1 MLVPSA
7 ACPARC
13 HYCFGPHEGSGVM
26 TAETVDAAIRFF
38 RPSGQ
43 ARHPTEITFHGGEPL
58 AAGLAF
64 FDEALPRLRRGF
76 HPHPVRFA
84 LQSNLWLLTPEL
96 CGLFRDYGVS
106 LGSSLDGPRDVTDR
120 QRGEGYFDRTMA
132 GIELARRHGLEVGC
146 ICTFTSQSLA
156 RKDEC
161 FEFFA
166 KEGMSFTVHAAVP
179 SLQHPEARSFALTP
193 DSHASLMAGTLE
205 WYLANLQRAKIG
217 TLDAMC
223 RSVSAGSG
231 GICTFTDCLGSYLAV
246 GPDGGIYPCQR
257 FVSVESHRLGNVH
270 GDTWETARQSPV
282 WQSLREREETMRA
295 ECGECPYFAFCKG
308 GCPYNAL
315 AAGGDAS
322 QGRRDPHCPGY
333 RRVFADIVARG
344 ADEVFATENLRA
356 VVERVDEHKGL
367 LRRGT
372 LLALMRPGPHPY
384 DIARHARRIV
394 AAAVL
399 GVDGSAEAATGRMES
414 LGLDGHPPR
423 MLAAM
428 RKLGDSLGGRT
439 IGLNN
444 LYLHVTLACNLRC
457 THCYASAGAERAGA
471 LAPETVA
478 RLTIEAAALG
488 FRHAVVTGGEPL
500 VHPERDAL
508 LDALAAVR
516 HDSTR
521 LLTVL
526 RTNLAAPLDSSL
538 LDRLGVST
546 REVVVSV
553 DGDRDTHD
561 ARRGAGTYERTV
573 ANLRALVESRPQADV
588 SIACVLPSSLV
599 RGEPGESVRRL
610 AQTLGIGRV
619 RFRPV
624 LPLGRALVD
633 EPDLAPDTPSGSA
646 EPEEMLEQGFHPAAS
661 CGIGQNLYV
670 EPDGSAF
677 PCYAWH
683 GPSWRIGSLLDSSLQ
698 AMVSSPGFSRLRDHT
713 VDTNRRCRSCWLRYL
728 CGGACRAWNNM
739 QGAPQD
745 DLDAGPQ
752 DCGGLELRATLLLRT
767 ALTRLGV
774 GQEGWRRAG
783 LPAMNDSAAGEGDR
797 ST

>member
-1 MLVPSA
+1 MIVPSA

-13 HYCFGPHEGSGVM
+13 RYCFGPHEGGGVM
-26 TAETVDAAIRFF
+26 TPETVDAAVRFF
-38 RPSGQ
+38 RPLGPV
-43 ARHPTEITFHGGEPL
+43 AHPIEITFHGGEPL

-64 FDEALPRLRRGF
+64 FGDALPRMRRGF

-96 CGLFRDYGVS
+96 CDLFRDHGVS

-132 GIELARRHGLEVGC
+132 GIDLARRHGLDVGC

-156 RKDEC
+156 QKDAC

-166 KEGMSFTVHAAVP
+166 QEGMSFTVHAAVP
-179 SLQHPEARSFALTP
+179 SLQHPEARAFALSP
-193 DSHASLMAGTLE
+193 ERHATLMSGALE
-205 WYLANLQRAKIG
+205 WYLANLQRVKIG

-246 GPDGGIYPCQR
+246 GPDGGLYPCQR
-257 FVSVESHRLGNVH
+257 FVSVEAHRLGSVQ
-270 GDTWETARQSPV
+270 GDTWDSLRRSAV
-282 WQSLREREETMRA
+282 WRTLREREEAMRT

-315 AAGGDAS
+315 AAGGS
-322 QGRRDPHCPGY
+322 GGGGRRDPHCPGY
-333 RRVFADIVARG
+333 RGVFAEIASRAAG
-344 ADEVFATENLRA
+344 EVLAPENLNA
-356 VVERVDEHKGL
+356 VVERLDERKGL
-367 LRRGT
+367 LRRGK

-384 DIARHARRIV
+384 DTARHARRIV

-399 GVDGSAEAATGRMES
+399 AIEGSAEAAAGRMEA
-414 LGLDGHPPR
+414 LGLDGNPPR

-428 RKLGDSLGGRT
+428 RRLGDALSGRAT
-439 IGLNN
+439 GLNN
-444 LYLHVTLACNLRC
+444 LYLHATLACNLRC
-457 THCYASAGAERAGA
+457 THCYASAGGDRADA
-471 LAPETVA
+471 LAPELAA
-478 RLTIEAAALG
+478 RLTTEAAALG

-500 VHPERDAL
+500 VHPRRDAL

-516 HDSTR
+516 LAAR
-521 LLTVL
+521 PLVTVL
-526 RTNLAAPLDSSL
+526 RTNLAAPLDASL
-538 LDRLGVST
+538 LARLGAST
-546 REVVVSV
+546 CEVVVSV

-561 ARRGAGTYERTV
+561 ARRGAGTYDRTV
-573 ANLRALVESRPQADV
+573 ANLRALVETGPQADV
-588 SIACVLPSSLV
+588 SIACVLPSRLV

-610 AQTLGIGRV
+610 AETLGIRRV

-624 LPLGRALVD
+624 LPIGRALSG

-646 EPEEMLEQGFHPAAS
+646 EPDDMIEQGFHPAAS

-670 EPDGSAF
+670 EPDGGAF

-683 GPSWRIGSLLDSSLQ
+683 GPAWQLGSLLDSPLETI
-698 AMVSSPGFSRLRDHT
+698 VSSPGFARLRGHT
-713 VDTNRRCRSCWLRYL
+713 VDTNRRCRACMLRYL

-739 QGAPQD
+739 HGAPQN
-745 DLDAGPQ
+745 DLDAGPR
-752 DCGGLELRATLLLRT
+752 DCGGLERRAAQLLRT
-767 ALTRLGV
+767 ALTHLGV
-774 GQEGWRRAG
+774 GEEGWRRAG
-783 LPAMNDSAAGEGDR
+783 LPALAGSAAEEGDR
-797 ST
+797 SI